1 MSAPTDSRTTAPAG
15 LVIAAVV
22 AVGFNL
28 RAAIGA
34 VGPLVPTIRADLGV
48 DNVAMGLVGALPVLA
63 FGLVSP
69 LAPGVGRRLGT
80 GRALAAALLALAGAL
95 LLRSVGGY
103 VWLLVGTV
111 LLGVSVAVCNV
122 LLPAL
127 VKARFPQRFGQL
139 TSMYGTVMVV
149 GATLSAAAAVPLAR
163 AFDWET
169 SLAVWT
175 APALL
180 GAAVV
185 LGAVLASD
193 RGRSREDRRDEAAA
207 RRAEVGVPAAVIHR
221 SRLAWRVTAF
231 MGLQSLVFYVV
242 LAWLP
247 DVLVERGLDDARAG
261 ALVSLLNLGGLV
273 GILVVPSLAGR
284 RRAQSPY
291 NALAGGLTL
300 SGTLLLLVPGTSLV
314 TVACIVLG
322 VGAGGTFGLALST
335 FGHRTGS
342 ARDAAALSGMA
353 QTWGYL
359 LAATGPVA
367 FGALRDAS
375 ASWTPALVVLAGLCL
390 VSAVAGWS
398 AGRDEVLQLPL

>member
-1 MSAPTDSRTTAPAG
+1 MGTPTDSRTTAPAG
-15 LVIAAVV
+15 LVVAAIV
-22 AVGFNL
+22 AVGLNL
-28 RAAIGA
+28 RAAIGV

-69 LAPGVGRRLGT
+69 LVPGVGRRLGT
-80 GRALAAALLALAGAL
+80 GRALAAGLLVLAGAL

-103 VWLLVGTV
+103 AWLLAGTA

-127 VKARFPQRFGQL
+127 VKARFPSRFGQL
-139 TSMYGTVMVV
+139 TSLYGTLMVV
-149 GATLSAAAAVPLAR
+149 GATVSAAIAVPVAR
-163 AFDWET
+163 ALSWEA
-169 SLAVWT
+169 SLAVWA

-193 RGRSREDRRDEAAA
+193 RGRSREDRREEATA
-207 RRAEVGVPAAVIHR
+207 RRAEVGVPARVIHR
-221 SRLAWRVTAF
+221 SSLAWRVTAF

-261 ALVSLLNLGGLV
+261 VLVSVLNLAGIV
-273 GILVVPSLAGR
+273 GVLVVPSLAGR
-284 RRAQSPY
+284 RRSQSPY
-291 NALAGGLTL
+291 NLTAGVLTL
-300 SGTLLLLVPGTSLV
+300 TGTLLLLAPGTSLV
-314 TVACIVLG
+314 TVACVLFG
-322 VGAGGTFGLALST
+322 IGAGGNFGLALST
-335 FGHRTGS
+335 FGHRTES
-342 ARDAAALSGMA
+342 PRDAAALSGMA

-375 ASWTPALVVLAGLCL
+375 ASWTPALVVLAALC
-390 VSAVAGWS
+390 VASALAGWA
-398 AGRDEVLQLPL
+398 AGRDEVLQLPV